1 MKPRLGIAPMYR
13 REVKSCVMQ
22 ASLTDRE
29 LIRAYRNGEDR
40 AFETLL
46 NRYQQGV
53 FTKIHFVVRDE
64 EIAND
69 LFQDVWI
76 KVVQTLKT
84 GRYVEE
90 GKFGPWVMRIAHN
103 AAIDHFRR
111 NRKRRMVRPTD
122 EFDIFETL
130 SHDAPSIEDRLVE
143 DEIMA
148 ELRQLIPALPEEQ
161 QQVVHMRLTHNL
173 SFKEIAEET
182 DVSINT
188 ALGRMR
194 YALINLRKMVEDQNL
209 TLTPH

>member
-1 MKPRLGIAPMYR
+1 MH
-13 REVKSCVMQ
+13 
-22 ASLTDRE
+22 ASRTDRE

-46 NRYQQGV
+46 NRHQQGV

-76 KVVQTLKT
+76 KVVQILKT

-122 EFDIFETL
+122 EFDIFDTL
-130 SHDAPSIEDRLVE
+130 SNDAPSAEDRLVQE
-143 DEIMA
+143 EILQ
-148 ELRQLIPALPEEQ
+148 ELRQLIPSLPEEQ
-161 QQVVHMRLTHNL
+161 QQVVQMRLEHNL

-209 TLTPH
+209 VLTLR

>member
-1 MKPRLGIAPMYR
+1 MH
-13 REVKSCVMQ
+13 
-22 ASLTDRE
+22 ASRTDRE

-46 NRYQQGV
+46 NRHQQGV

-76 KVVQTLKT
+76 KVVQILKT

-130 SHDAPSIEDRLVE
+130 SHDAPSVEDRLVE

-209 TLTPH
+209 TLTPR